1 MDDFIIIGGGIAGIS
16 VAALLSK
23 YAKVTLLE
31 AEKNLSYHASG
42 RSAAI
47 FIKDYGN
54 ESVKALTYLSSEY
67 LERENGGVLSP
78 RGLLLLTGKEGEDKF
93 VSEYRQLGMEE
104 IPISLASKKIPLLNR
119 SSINKAA
126 FRGDVFDI
134 DTDQLFQNFLKQ
146 AQKNG
151 TNIEKNSE
159 VSRINYNQKKMDCFY
174 KS

>member
-1 MDDFIIIGGGIAGIS
+1 MDDFIIIGGGIAGVS
-16 VAALLSK
+16 VGALLSK

-31 AEKNLSYHASG
+31 AEESLGYHASG

-67 LERENGGVLSP
+67 LEKENGGVLSG
-78 RGLLLLTGKEGEDKF
+78 RGLLLLAGKEDKDNF

-104 IPISLASKKIPLLNR
+104 ISTSLAIRKIPLLNK

-126 FRGDVFDI
+126 FREDVFDI
-134 DTDQLFQNFLKQ
+134 DTDQLLSL
-146 AQKNG
+146 
-151 TNIEKNSE
+151 IH
-159 VSRINYNQKKMDCFY
+159 I
-174 KS
+174 

>member
-1 MDDFIIIGGGIAGIS
+1 MDDFIIIGGGIAGVS

-31 AEKNLSYHASG
+31 AEENLGYHASG

-67 LERENGGVLSP
+67 LEKENGGVLSG
-78 RGLLLLTGKEGEDKF
+78 RGLLLVAGKEDKDNF

-104 IPISLASKKIPLLNR
+104 ISTLSLIH
-119 SSINKAA
+119 I
-126 FRGDVFDI
+126 
-134 DTDQLFQNFLKQ
+134 
-146 AQKNG
+146 
-151 TNIEKNSE
+151 
-159 VSRINYNQKKMDCFY
+159 
-174 KS
+174 